1 MSLSRRAMPVVKSR
15 LGPITNYALDGAPLV
30 LQTPIESVVS
40 RLEQSG
46 VSEMSPVNRVIFFD
60 RLNNFFPTYTY
71 KDALLYG
78 GILNS
83 ENHESCDC

>member
-1 MSLSRRAMPVVKSR
+1 MPVVKSK

-40 RLEQSG
+40 RLEQPG
-46 VSEMSPVNRVIFFD
+46 VSEMSPVDRVLFFD

-78 GILNS
+78 GTLNS
-83 ENHESCDC
+83 ENFESLDGKV